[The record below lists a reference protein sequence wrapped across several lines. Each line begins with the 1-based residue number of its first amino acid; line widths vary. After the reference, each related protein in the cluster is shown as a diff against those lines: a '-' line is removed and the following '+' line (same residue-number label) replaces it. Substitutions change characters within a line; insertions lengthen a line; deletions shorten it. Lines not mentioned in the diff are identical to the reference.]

1 MKVSCLLRPVQSSTF
16 GYSDGKWWRQKKM
29 ASFERML
36 ARKQNIYLNETYK
49 LVRKIGGGSFGDIFL
64 AVTTNLQVQVNTYH
78 SDLEK
83 LYLKD
88 DLATVVDIFLSKM
101 AFTVHS
107 TLYSR
112 HFSPF
117 GTVSTVIQSNNS
129 LKPDNMSQLYV
140 I

>member
-64 AVTTNLQVQVNTYH
+64 AVTTNLQVNTYH
-78 SDLEK
+78 SDLQK

-88 DLATVVDIFLSKM
+88 DLATVVTGYFLSKM

-107 TLYSR
+107 MLYSR

-129 LKPDNMSQLYV
+129 LKPDNMSRLYV